1 MSSRDSGRGNGA
13 DAPSDPSIT
22 SDELDRLIEHA
33 DRAKARAYAPYSNFR
48 VGAALL
54 TETGDVIAG
63 CNVENSS
70 YGMSM
75 CAERSAIY
83 RAVSTGERRF
93 RAILVTSDVRGTFT
107 YPCGACRQVLSEFGN
122 FDVFCLQPSG
132 KTFRT
137 TVLALLP
144 NAFSKEELDM
154 AEAQR
159 D

>member
-83 RAVSTGERRF
+83 RVRFAFDNLCTGGRELAAGECLVGSLVS
-93 RAILVTSDVRGTFT
+93 
-107 YPCGACRQVLSEFGN
+107 
-122 FDVFCLQPSG
+122 
-132 KTFRT
+132 
-137 TVLALLP
+137 
-144 NAFSKEELDM
+144 
-154 AEAQR
+154 
-159 D
+159 